1 LQSENLASCAAIAFK
16 SFIAVEQS
24 LKNNIHHK
32 EKHKMAWIGIQDSA
46 LTKLKRLSFLSQ
58 MTRAQVFCALADL
71 WHGTQTEF
79 IAETTKE
86 EILFFSL
93 SSSDETFSIDQKEKF
108 FDALIKLNFITPNDD
123 ALYKINGN
131 SDHIAKI
138 KSAKL
143 KSAKGHDAKRQKK
156 LSTKPTKTKQELLDK
171 TLPGAIP
178 EALREATPEAL
189 PDSDTDSDSDSVPD
203 SSLSLER
210 ERGKREKKTAHSSSV
225 PPPPEF
231 LKLFEIWNAECRE
244 LSKALKP
251 TQSRQNRMRER
262 WKENPSLEF
271 WTRIV
276 KKMAESSFCN
286 GNNERGWKAD
296 FDFLLKP
303 DTFAK
308 VLEGK
313 YENKE
318 KKKNTYL
325 DGYADDFGRHDKP
338 QQAIDPKVKSF
349 INGLA
354 NAKRF

>member
-1 LQSENLASCAAIAFK
+1 MRGYCVSDDCRFETNL
-16 SFIAVEQS
+16 
-24 LKNNIHHK
+24 NIHHYK
-32 EKHKMAWIGIQDSA
+32 GKHKMAWIGIQDSA
-46 LTKLKRLSFLSQ
+46 LNKLKRLSFLSQ

-93 SSSDETFSIDQKEKF
+93 SNSDETFSIDQKEKF
-108 FDALIKLNFITPNDD
+108 FDALIRLNFITPTGD

-131 SDHIAKI
+131 SDHISKI
-138 KSAKL
+138 RSAKL

-156 LSTKPTKTKQELLDK
+156 LSTKPTETKQELFDK
-171 TLPGAIP
+171 TLPGAMP
-178 EALREATPEAL
+178 EAMPQTVPETL
-189 PDSDTDSDSDSVPD
+189 PDSDSDSDSDSVPD
-203 SSLSLER
+203 SALSLER
-210 ERGKREKKTAHSSSV
+210 ERGKRKKTKAHFSSAS
-225 PPPPEF
+225 PPPEF

-244 LSKALKP
+244 LPKALKP
-251 TQSRQNRMRER
+251 TQSRQKHMKER
-262 WKENPSLEF
+262 WKENPSPEF

-276 KKMAESSFCN
+276 RKMAESSFCN
-286 GNNERGWKAD
+286 GSNGRGWIAD

-313 YENKE
+313 YENKG

-325 DGYADDFGRHDKP
+325 DGYADDFGRHEKT
-338 QQAIDPKVKSF
+338 QEAIDPKVKSF